1 MFSSNQSE
9 ESSIFCRITSTPL
22 SSHRFAF
29 YSCTVPLQSLL
40 DQAASRLDMNV
51 GDVGYNSTD
60 RSVPEWDVYSQREV
74 GIRCFEH
81 DLLATQRS
89 GLKILVSIFCSSAT
103 VVYSCTLLLYY
114 SCRTRHRPSFSLPS
128 NVRIITQPCH
138 HTQLGP
144 HTRRRT
150 RGATNPNSTT
160 GYSTNCFTDLAQ
172 TPHTH
177 YSGVPHIPQRFLC
190 LTPE

>member
-89 GLKILVSIFCSSAT
+89 GLKILVAFSASAT
-103 VVYSCTLLLYY
+103 VVYRLQLYY
-114 SCRTRHRPSFSLPS
+114 FYYY
-128 NVRIITQPCH
+128 
-138 HTQLGP
+138 
-144 HTRRRT
+144 
-150 RGATNPNSTT
+150 TT
-160 GYSTNCFTDLAQ
+160 AVGHVLVFPYPQ
-172 TPHTH
+172 T
-177 YSGVPHIPQRFLC
+177 YA
-190 LTPE
+190 